1 MYMKKLPLLTP
12 ELVITLQQLEGIGN
26 KTILTK
32 IGERIISPIQ
42 TVSEL
47 SSLWKT
53 LKGKK
58 FESIT
63 DYEIIEAN
71 RSAKRII
78 KKAEDEGVG
87 IITYYDT
94 KYPEILRNCTDEQGK
109 LDPPLVLYYRGN
121 IKALD
126 MPCIAVIGT
135 REPTT
140 NGIIAGE
147 YFAGEFAKKGY
158 NIVSGL
164 AIGCDTAGH
173 KGALD
178 AKCITTAFLANG
190 LDWYSIYPKENLKL
204 AQEIVSN
211 GGLLLSEYPIGQSC
225 GRYGLVARDRLQAGL
240 AKATIVVQT
249 GVQGGTMHAVNATLA
264 SGKPLFAV
272 EYRNLADTNHEK
284 VQGNIM
290 LIRDKGAIP
299 LRSNEIE
306 SAVRVVEDNN
316 APKVKSTLSQP
327 TLFD

>member
-1 MYMKKLPLLTP
+1 MKMQPLLTP

-32 IGERIISPIQ
+32 IGDKISSPIQ
-42 TVSEL
+42 NVSEL

-63 DYEIIEAN
+63 EYEIVEAN
-71 RSAKRII
+71 KIAKRILS
-78 KKAEDEGVG
+78 KAEEEGIG

-94 KYPEILRNCTDEQGK
+94 EYPEILRMCTDEQGK

-121 IKALD
+121 IKALG
-126 MPCIAVIGT
+126 MPGVAVIGT
-135 REPTT
+135 RKPTT
-140 NGIIAGE
+140 NGIKAGE
-147 YFAGEFAKKGY
+147 FFAGEFAKKGY

-164 AIGCDTAGH
+164 AIGCDTTGH
-173 KGALD
+173 KGAL
-178 AKCITTAFLANG
+178 AANGVTTAFLANG
-190 LDWYSIYPKENLKL
+190 LDWESIYPKENLEL
-204 AQEIVSN
+204 AQDIVRN

-240 AKATIVVQT
+240 AKATVVVQT
-249 GVQGGTMHAVNATLA
+249 GVKGGTMHAVNATLA

-272 EYRNLADTNHEK
+272 EYRNPADTNHEK

-290 LIRDKGAIP
+290 LIRDKGAMP

-306 SAVRVVEDNN
+306 SAIRFIEDTIS
-316 APKVKSTLSQP
+316 PEVKSTLSKP

>member
-1 MYMKKLPLLTP
+1 MFMKKLPLLTP

-32 IGERIISPIQ
+32 IGDKITSPIQ

-63 DYEIIEAN
+63 EYEIIEAN
-71 RSAKRII
+71 KIAKRILS
-78 KKAEDEGVG
+78 KAEDEGVG

-94 KYPEILRNCTDEQGK
+94 EYPDILKNCTDEQGK

-121 IKALD
+121 IKVLE
-126 MPCIAVIGT
+126 MPGVAVIGT
-135 REPTT
+135 REPTI
-140 NGIIAGE
+140 NGIKAGE
-147 YFAGEFAKKGY
+147 FFAGEFAKKGY

-164 AIGCDTAGH
+164 AIGCDTTGH
-173 KGALD
+173 KGALE
-178 AKCITTAFLANG
+178 AKGVTTAFLANG
-190 LDWYSIYPKENLKL
+190 LDWESIYPKENLEL
-204 AQEIVSN
+204 AQDIVRN

-240 AKATIVVQT
+240 SKATIVVQT
-249 GVQGGTMHAVNATLA
+249 GVKGGTMHAVNATIA

-272 EYRNLADTNHEK
+272 EYRNPADTRHDK

-290 LIRDKGAIP
+290 LIRDKCAYALKSTNLNEAIAI
-299 LRSNEIE
+299 IE
-306 SAVRVVEDNN
+306 GKSTKT
-316 APKVKSTLSQP
+316 PKVTQK